1 MWAMSEKSTA
11 IPGPRIP
18 LISYA
23 TWVIFLHFPSQQD
36 DGSLLLVDYHEIFMA
51 SFVCLC
57 KPQKCHNSDPHPAP
71 PQHLSFLFGISVS
84 VLNSSCAIYHI
95 LVWNEPLSF
104 PLLNTGI
111 SAMLTADWN
120 ADLFLHFHTQILR
133 NTYFLC
139 NQHNLHFIKIL
150 FHLHK
155 CIWNNTTHP
164 SANVC
169 FLAKASVIPLLSP
182 ACYHSLYIQGINVS
196 PLLDA
201 QMQKG
206 NGAIWTEQRITLL
219 FEQHQL
225 SMQGT
230 EQKEF
235 SPPSLLILNLLRTS
249 STTEITQPFGRKAQG
264 VHGEKTHPSPVG
276 TRYVTA
282 AMRKGDKP
290 YIALGNGIT
299 LLIQA
304 AKIHTQTCRRLTV
317 NS

>member
-95 LVWNEPLSF
+95 LVWNEPPSF

-182 ACYHSLYIQGINVS
+182 ACYHSFIHSGNKCFTTSRCSDAEREWCHLDRTAHYPPFWAKSTVHARHRAERIQ
-196 PLLDA
+196 
-201 QMQKG
+201 
-206 NGAIWTEQRITLL
+206 
-219 FEQHQL
+219 
-225 SMQGT
+225 
-230 EQKEF
+230 
-235 SPPSLLILNLLRTS
+235 
-249 STTEITQPFGRKAQG
+249 STISIDTQPVTYFKHYRNNTTIWEESSGSG
-264 VHGEKTHPSPVG
+264 WGENTSKSSWHALCDCSNE
-276 TRYVTA
+276 
-282 AMRKGDKP
+282 KGW
-290 YIALGNGIT
+290 
-299 LLIQA
+299 
-304 AKIHTQTCRRLTV
+304 
-317 NS
+317 